1 MSCSLTTNYDFSA
14 FNGNSTNGGQGGL
27 SPVNQPD
34 PNYVSYDFSAF
45 NGNATNGGQGGLSPV
60 NQPDPNY
67 VSYDFSAFNGNA
79 TNGSQGGLAASSQ
92 GGGMSFLGGSTAP
105 VSGGSPA
112 SAGAAAGGAAPVA
125 ASSPAMGA
133 AAAPAGAGMDAASL
147 ISQSPFGSLLSLP
160 GVTADNLFSNVN
172 PANYGGSNP
181 FAVLGSSVTSG
192 AYGGNPFAAIDPFV
206 SQAVASG
213 TSAITAAPSQP

>member
-1 MSCSLTTNYDFSA
+1 
-14 FNGNSTNGGQGGL
+14 
-27 SPVNQPD
+27 
-34 PNYVSYDFSAF
+34 
-45 NGNATNGGQGGLSPV
+45 
-60 NQPDPNY
+60 
-67 VSYDFSAFNGNA
+67 
-79 TNGSQGGLAASSQ
+79 
-92 GGGMSFLGGSTAP
+92 
-105 VSGGSPA
+105 
-112 SAGAAAGGAAPVA
+112 
-125 ASSPAMGA
+125 
-133 AAAPAGAGMDAASL
+133 MDAASL
-147 ISQSPFGSLLSLP
+147 ISQSPFGSLLNLP